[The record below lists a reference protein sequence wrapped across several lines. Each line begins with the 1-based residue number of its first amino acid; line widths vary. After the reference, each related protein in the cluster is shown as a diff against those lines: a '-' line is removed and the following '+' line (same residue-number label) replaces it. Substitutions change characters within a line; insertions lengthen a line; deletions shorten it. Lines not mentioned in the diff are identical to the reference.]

1 MEAMGTFSRSLA
13 LTKQSWSVLRANPQL
28 ALFPLVSGIV
38 TMLVMAS
45 FAVPAFF
52 MFINMKSKDQ
62 LGPEHY
68 ALMFAFYMVSYFV
81 VIFFNSG
88 LVSCAYESLGGRPAS
103 FSEGM
108 RVAFSRIGSIFVYA
122 LIAAT
127 IGMILKAISERAGII
142 GSLISSFLGF
152 AWTLLTYFVVPILV
166 VDNRSP
172 VEAIKESGSM
182 LKKTWGENIT
192 VNVSLNL
199 IFTLLA
205 VVAIIPLVGGIVVA
219 GTTSMALGLAMVF
232 SSIVCILLL
241 CLISSTLTGVFQT
254 ALYVYARTGQLP
266 ASYDPSVVEYA
277 FKQKKGGSNYP
288 RFGRRDY

>member
-1 MEAMGTFSRSLA
+1 MGTFSRSLA

-103 FSEGM
+103 FNEGM

-142 GSLISSFLGF
+142 RSLISSFLGF

-199 IFTLLA
+199 IFTLLGL
-205 VVAIIPLVGGIVVA
+205 VAIIPLVGGIVVA